1 MKNEF
6 TKKEVLNAINELAGQ
21 NDGFEYEVAEG
32 RVITVED
39 IFDFVNKTVE
49 QLENRNVKAR
59 ERKSKA
65 DDTIKTL
72 VASALTDENQTLA
85 QLVAAIPAEVEDGKG
100 KVVEVTSAKIVA
112 RLTALV
118 KSGVAVKEEVKV
130 DGRKVMAY
138 RLAATNADAVDVE
151 DDAE

>member
-100 KVVEVTSAKIVA
+100 KVVEVTSAKVVA

-138 RLAATNADAVDVE
+138 RLAATDADAVDVE

>member
-6 TKKEVLNAINELAGQ
+6 TKKEVLNAINKMAGQ
-21 NDGFEYEVAEG
+21 NEDFEYEVAEG

-39 IFDFVNKTVE
+39 IFDYVNKTVE

-65 DDTIKTL
+65 DDTIKAI
-72 VASALTDENQTLA
+72 VAGVLTDENQTLA

-100 KVVEVTSAKIVA
+100 KAVEVTPAKVVA

-118 KSGVAVKEEVKV
+118 KDGVAVKEEVKA
-130 DGRKVMAY
+130 DGRKIMAY
-138 RLAATNADAVDVE
+138 RLAVADADVDVE